1 MLETNGS
8 IFSFSFLGLFCGN
21 LPAVNPENLQI
32 RKHIGLQKLGYFYEQ
47 VYINDS
53 AGLRESLKPG

>member
-1 MLETNGS
+1 MVVGTG
-8 IFSFSFLGLFCGN
+8 FSLSRLWKYWIG

-47 VYINDS
+47 VYIDDS
-53 AGLRESLKPG
+53 AVLRESWKPG